1 MSAQK
6 KSPAEPGFAE
16 SIRELERILAG
27 IEGEEVDLDRLAAE
41 LERAATLLE
50 LCRGKLRKAELEVT
64 EIVDRLEGDDGDA
77 AGDTASD

>member
-16 SIRELERILAG
+16 SLRELEQILAG
-27 IEGEEVDLDRLAAE
+27 IEGEEVDLDRLSSE
-41 LERAATLLE
+41 LERAAALLE

-64 EIVDRLEGDDGDA
+64 EIVARLEEDD
-77 AGDTASD
+77 AGTSGGSEPA